1 MVRAAAA
8 AAADETIYTQKDT
21 TSGRLGVR
29 ANLQRERFP
38 RSAKD
43 KWLLRALNN

>member
-1 MVRAAAA
+1 MVRAGQQQQMKLYA
-8 AAADETIYTQKDT
+8 QKDT